1 LNCNDLDEKRRVKR
15 MCAIEKPEEEGTEQ
29 KEQLVR
35 EA

>member
-1 LNCNDLDEKRRVKR
+1 LKLRIVQ
-15 MCAIEKPEEEGTEQ
+15 IEKQNKNFVGEPEEEGTEQ